1 MAQAWGGNI
10 SMKIRALIFDFD
22 GLILDTETLE
32 VDVWSEIYSE
42 YGFEFPLDLW
52 APIIGGGGISEFDP
66 ALYLRQIHGD
76 SLEVELLRSR
86 HKHESNQRVHS
97 EFLRPGVVDYLNEA
111 QRLKLRLAIASSS
124 DHAWVD
130 AHLVRLSLIQYFD
143 KVICSD
149 DVLPGRTKP
158 HPDLFLK
165 ALEQLQVRAE
175 EAIVFEDSPNG
186 VEAAKRAGIFVVAVP
201 NPVTSKLFI
210 KGENLRLQSMAD
222 LSLSDLLVNS
232 EVK

>member
-1 MAQAWGGNI
+1 
-10 SMKIRALIFDFD
+10 MKIRALIFDFD
-22 GLILDTETLE
+22 GLVLDTETPE
-32 VDVWSEIYSE
+32 VKVWSEIYSE

-52 APIIGGGGISEFDP
+52 APIIGGGGVSDFDP

-76 SLEVELLRSR
+76 SLELESLRAR
-86 HKHESNQRVHS
+86 HKNESRQRIHS
-97 EFLRPGVVDYLNEA
+97 ESLRPGVMNYLNEA
-111 QRLKLRLAIASSS
+111 RRLNLRLAIASSS
-124 DHAWVD
+124 PHAWVD
-130 AHLVRLSLIQYFD
+130 AHLVRLGLIHYFD

-149 DVLPGRTKP
+149 DVAPGRTKP

-186 VEAAKRAGIFVVAVP
+186 IEAAKRAGIFVVAVP

-210 KGENLRLQSMAD
+210 TGENLKLHSMAD
-222 LSLSDLLVNS
+222 LNLSELLANF